1 MNDIKAVIFDMD
13 GVLLD
18 SESLSDK
25 TWEKAAEDFKISLS
39 TETLNKCRGRNKNDT
54 IQILKDFYGSDFPSH
69 QFLERTSELFY
80 QMEQNGLLHLM
91 PYAKECL
98 EYLKSK
104 YRLALASSTR
114 KESVYRQ
121 LKNLGLFS
129 YFETLTTGDM
139 VIHSK
144 PEPETYTIACKSI
157 NENPENCIAI
167 EDSPNGIKS
176 AFSAGLKTIMVPDRI
191 KPTSEIEKLC
201 WKIVPSLNK
210 IKEIL

>member
-1 MNDIKAVIFDMD
+1 MNEIKAVIFDMD

-25 TWEKAAEDFKISLS
+25 TWEQAAQEFKISLS
-39 TETLNKCRGRNKNDT
+39 TETLNKCRGRNRNDT
-54 IQILKDFYGSDFPSH
+54 TQILKDFYGSDFPSL
-69 QFLERTSELFY
+69 QFLERTSEHFF
-80 QMEQNGLLHLM
+80 QMEQNGHLHLM

-121 LKNLGLFS
+121 LTNLGLFS
-129 YFETLTTGDM
+129 YFETITTGDM
-139 VIHSK
+139 VVHSK
-144 PEPETYTIACKSI
+144 PEPEIYTIACKSI
-157 NENPENCIAI
+157 NENPKNCVAI

-176 AFSAGLKTIMVPDRI
+176 AFGAGLKTVMVPDRI
-191 KPTSEIEKLC
+191 KPSAKIEQLC
-201 WKIVPSLNK
+201 WKIIPSLNQ
-210 IKEIL
+210 IQTIL

>member
-98 EYLKSK
+98 EY
-104 YRLALASSTR
+104 
-114 KESVYRQ
+114 
-121 LKNLGLFS
+121 
-129 YFETLTTGDM
+129 
-139 VIHSK
+139 
-144 PEPETYTIACKSI
+144 
-157 NENPENCIAI
+157 
-167 EDSPNGIKS
+167 
-176 AFSAGLKTIMVPDRI
+176 
-191 KPTSEIEKLC
+191 
-201 WKIVPSLNK
+201 
-210 IKEIL
+210 